1 MTQEVAQVQE
11 AATEAA
17 ASSGLDIQGL
27 LSGDPA
33 WIETIQEL
41 LTKFGLKIIAAI
53 AIYVIG
59 RWIAKLLT
67 GLLRKMMEQAKVD
80 AAIVGFTCSLVH
92 AALIVF
98 VILAALGQ
106 VGVQTTSF
114 IAVLGAAGLA
124 IGLALQGSLANFASG
139 VLILLF
145 RPFKVGDFIEA
156 GGATGVVKEIHIFT
170 TTLTTVDNKRIIVPN
185 AKVTGDNI
193 TNYSAEGKRRLD
205 LVACISYD
213 DDIDKAKAAM
223 IDVVKNDSRVLQEPA
238 PMVGVLAMN
247 DSSIDL
253 AVRPWVN
260 VSDYWPTFFALNEA
274 IKKRLE
280 AEGCTIPF
288 PQRDVHLYKHDA

>member
-1 MTQEVAQVQE
+1 M
-11 AATEAA
+11 ATNAVEGAGG
-17 ASSGLDIQGL
+17 GLDVQGMF
-27 LSGDPA
+27 SSPPEWVA
-33 WIETIQEL
+33 TVQEL

-53 AIYVIG
+53 LIFFIG
-59 RWIAKLLT
+59 RWVAKQLKTLLQ
-67 GLLRKMMEQAKVD
+67 KAMERAKVD
-80 AAIVGFTCSLVH
+80 AAIVGFTCSLAH
-92 AALIVF
+92 AALMVF

-124 IGLALQGSLANFASG
+124 VGLALQGSLANFAAG

-145 RPFKVGDFIEA
+145 RPIKVGDFVEG
-156 GGATGVVKEIHIFT
+156 GGATGVVRDIHIFT
-170 TTLTTVDNKRIIVPN
+170 TTLTTPDNKRVIVPN
-185 AKVTGDNI
+185 AKLMGDNI
-193 TNYSAEGKRRLD
+193 TNYSAEGTRRLD

-223 IDVVKNDSRVLQEPA
+223 MDLVKNHPMVLDDPA
-238 PMVGVLAMN
+238 PLVGVLAMN

-260 VSDYWPTFFALNEA
+260 VADYWPAYFALTEA

-288 PQRDVHLYKHDA
+288 PQRDVHLYNHDS